1 MRDSGGDERS
11 AGKRQQQCQWTAAT
25 THRPAQGKPTTLR
38 VIDDEFGVGDHV
50 DAATQRISANGER
63 SVEIG
68 ALARPRG

>member
-1 MRDSGGDERS
+1 MVMS
-11 AGKRQQQCQWTAAT
+11 AARGNDNNSVNGPRRQHTC
-25 THRPAQGKPTTLR
+25 RPAQGKPTTLR